1 MDSFSFNNLQAEK
14 ANAILKHRKLQRVAS
29 LLRILEVCA
38 VLVLVSRVSM
48 HLPVAL
54 RNSGEYF
61 RDLSLFM
68 HSPRFVFF
76 VGNVI
81 IITLFAQFSAQG
93 SARNLGE
100 QNLYQEFVHNSAKDQ
115 RHVETVVVAECGKKK
130 QRIRPSPTLY
140 KPSPPLFS
148 SSVSFSRTL
157 PPPPFPR
164 ACDLLRCCG
173 QTPDTGSVLQG
184 FWRSPERR
192 TARRA

>member
-1 MDSFSFNNLQAEK
+1 
-14 ANAILKHRKLQRVAS
+14 
-29 LLRILEVCA
+29 
-38 VLVLVSRVSM
+38 M

-100 QNLYQEFVHNSAKDQ
+100 QNLYQEFVHNSAKDH
-115 RHVETVVVAECGKKK
+115 RHVETVVVAGCGKKK
-130 QRIRPSPTLY
+130 QRMKTGEEKVCRGWETDG
-140 KPSPPLFS
+140 

-164 ACDLLRCCG
+164 AFDLLRCCG